1 MANNVAF
8 AKLSVEAASGIGTTA
23 RYASSDLHT
32 CLMTEEAME
41 IQA

>member
-1 MANNVAF
+1 MTNDVAF
-8 AKLSVEAASGIGTTA
+8 AKLSVETAIEIGTRV
-23 RYASSDLHT
+23 RYASCDLHT